1 MKKMILK
8 TALLA
13 AATLALPATARAQ
26 PTASVVWTLN
36 NFTFAGGAT
45 ATGSFEWAPDTDQI
59 LSWDILMSSNFY
71 AGNDSKNSPLRYSN
85 VLSYNSVQN
94 IGGYLRFSGLGVGN
108 WDTFSFGFAVVPT
121 ELDVQSDRVNLA
133 VTTAQYGQTWNFIE
147 CNSGCSYQR
156 YSNDNQSAYLSSQLT
171 AGAPGSGSDSSV
183 DPITTVPEPTTVSL
197 MAIGMLMLG
206 AAARRT
212 RRA

>member
-1 MKKMILK
+1 
-8 TALLA
+8 
-13 AATLALPATARAQ
+13 
-26 PTASVVWTLN
+26 
-36 NFTFAGGAT
+36 
-45 ATGSFEWAPDTDQI
+45 
-59 LSWDILMSSNFY
+59 
-71 AGNDSKNSPLRYSN
+71 
-85 VLSYNSVQN
+85 
-94 IGGYLRFSGLGVGN
+94 
-108 WDTFSFGFAVVPT
+108 
-121 ELDVQSDRVNLA
+121 VNLA